1 MFWKP
6 GSIYTALKLAVN
18 KCDILYLGSF
28 IIAPQ
33 NWWICTFAAKDAATE
48 AAIRAA
54 TEGDK
59 KES

>member
-1 MFWKP
+1 MWP
-6 GSIYTALKLAVN
+6 
-18 KCDILYLGSF
+18 
-28 IIAPQ
+28 
-33 NWWICTFAAKDAATE
+33 ICVFAAKDAATE